1 MSKKRIYTPT
11 DKMSDI
17 ICDNYSLLQVMSRF
31 ELPLG
36 FGDRTVEEVC
46 KAHQVDCQTFL
57 VVLNFINKGT
67 SRTSVCQEEFSVQA
81 LMSYLKNAHH
91 YFLDFQLPTIR
102 RKLLEAIDCSA
113 DSEVTLLILR
123 FFDVYVQE
131 VRNHMRYEDTHVFT
145 YVEKLLK
152 GKKDEAYDI
161 NMFLRHHDH
170 IDEKLTELKNSII
183 KYYPAHQNAYRM
195 NAVLFDI
202 FNCEKDLAL
211 HTDVEDRLFV
221 PAVLQLEENV
231 KMNKGKMVHDALEG
245 LETEATISEDNLSQR
260 EKEIV
265 RLVVRGLSNKEIA
278 EELFISVH
286 TVITHR
292 RNIARKLEI
301 HSPTLLTVYAI
312 VNKLVDISEV
322 KLSLSENT

>member
-1 MSKKRIYTPT
+1 MSKRKVYTPT

-31 ELPLG
+31 DIPLG
-36 FGDRTVEEVC
+36 FGDASVEEVC
-46 KAHQVDCQTFL
+46 QTNQVDCHTFL
-57 VVLNFINKGT
+57 AVVNFINKGH
-67 SRTSVCQEEFSVQA
+67 SRSSLPYVDLSVQA
-81 LMSYLKNAHH
+81 LMHYLKNAHH

-102 RKLLEAIDCSA
+102 RKLLEAIDCST
-113 DSEVTLLILR
+113 DGEVTILILK
-123 FFDVYVQE
+123 FFDGYVQE
-131 VRNHMRYEDTHVFT
+131 VRNHMNYEDAHVFT

-152 GKKDEAYDI
+152 GEKDEAYDI
-161 NMFLRHHDH
+161 NMFVRHHHH

-183 KYYPAHQNAYRM
+183 KYYPVNQNAYRM
-195 NAVLFDI
+195 NSVLFDI

-211 HTDVEDRLFV
+211 HTDVEDYLFV
-221 PAVLQLEENV
+221 PAVLQLEENI
-231 KMNKGKMVHDALEG
+231 KNKKESIVSRVQE
-245 LETEATISEDNLSQR
+245 ETISEEPASQDNLSQR
-260 EKEIV
+260 EKEII
-265 RLVVRGLSNKEIA
+265 RCVVKGLSNKEIA
-278 EELFISVH
+278 EELFISIH

-322 KLSLSENT
+322 KIGL